1 MEKVNN
7 LIKYFVGVSNKRFD
21 SKLIEQLI
29 RKYPNDQDLGRA
41 VRSYY
46 ENLIKTKK

>member
-7 LIKYFVGVSNKRFD
+7 IIKYFVGISDRKFD

-29 RKYPNDQDLGRA
+29 KKYPNDQELGKA

-46 ENLIKTKK
+46 ENLIKQK

>member
-1 MEKVNN
+1 MDKVNN
-7 LIKYFVGVSNKRFD
+7 IIKYFVGITNRKFD

-29 RKYPNDQDLGRA
+29 KKYTNDQDLGKA

-46 ENLIKTKK
+46 ENLIKQE

>member
-7 LIKYFVGVSNKRFD
+7 IIKYFVGITNRKFD

-29 RKYPNDQDLGRA
+29 KKYPNDQDLGKA
-41 VRSYY
+41 VRNYY
-46 ENLIKTKK
+46 ENLIKQK

>member
-7 LIKYFVGVSNKRFD
+7 IIKYFVGISDRKFD

-29 RKYPNDQDLGRA
+29 KKYPNDQELGKA
-41 VRSYY
+41 IRSYY
-46 ENLIKTKK
+46 ENLIKQK

>member
-7 LIKYFVGVSNKRFD
+7 IIKYFVGISNKKFD

-29 RKYPNDQDLGRA
+29 KKYPNDQELGRA
-41 VRSYY
+41 IRSYY
-46 ENLIKTKK
+46 QNLIKQK

>member
-7 LIKYFVGVSNKRFD
+7 IIKYFVGISDRKFD

-29 RKYPNDQDLGRA
+29 KKYPNDQELGKA
-41 VRSYY
+41 IRSYY
-46 ENLIKTKK
+46 EYLIKQK

>member
-1 MEKVNN
+1 MDKVNN
-7 LIKYFVGVSNKRFD
+7 IIKYFVGITNRKFD

-29 RKYPNDQDLGRA
+29 KKYPNDQDLGKA

-46 ENLIKTKK
+46 ENLIKQE